1 MVGILTA
8 LPGQIGHLRCALK
21 NYGLKSVNLMKTL
34 NASLEMHERKPS
46 DGKEDKH
53 KEAGKDKSLI
63 QKNITMN

>member
-1 MVGILTA
+1 
-8 LPGQIGHLRCALK
+8 
-21 NYGLKSVNLMKTL
+21 MKTL